1 MNTVILCD
9 MHVQCVCFFLFE
21 TRANAIFLR
30 EAEISPATPLLYSA
44 SSFKWIELEI
54 YKGSVNV
61 KVINESN
68 SNKNVD
74 SSS

>member
-30 EAEISPATPLLYSA
+30 EAEISPATPLLYSN
-44 SSFKWIELEI
+44 SSFKYNYMCVRISNTDI
-54 YKGSVNV
+54 KF
-61 KVINESN
+61 INNDE
-68 SNKNVD
+68 
-74 SSS
+74 

>member
-30 EAEISPATPLLYSA
+30 EAEIFPGHAPFTLSLLVNPLA
-44 SSFKWIELEI
+44 ANDAFKRHLHPPQVQAL
-54 YKGSVNV
+54 SRAH
-61 KVINESN
+61 
-68 SNKNVD
+68 
-74 SSS
+74 